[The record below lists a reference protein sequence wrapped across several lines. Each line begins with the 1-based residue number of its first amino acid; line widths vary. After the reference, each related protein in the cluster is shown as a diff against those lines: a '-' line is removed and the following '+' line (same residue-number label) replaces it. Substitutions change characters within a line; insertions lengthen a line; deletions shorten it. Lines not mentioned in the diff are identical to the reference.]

1 VTLAEGSDSLVDR
14 LAVEER
20 GEEEQRLPGWL
31 LYQKD
36 KQFLFL
42 HNWDSTN
49 LKYQEIKSTLSYCQT
64 NVYLYTLISFFSP

>member
-1 VTLAEGSDSLVDR
+1 MTLAEGSDSLVDR

-36 KQFLFL
+36 KQFFFIQ
-42 HNWDSTN
+42 NWDSNN
-49 LKYQEIKSTLSYCQT
+49 LKNQETKSRLSY
-64 NVYLYTLISFFSP
+64 LL

>member
-1 VTLAEGSDSLVDR
+1 MTLAEGSDSLVDR

-42 HNWDSTN
+42 
-49 LKYQEIKSTLSYCQT
+49 KIGIQAK
-64 NVYLYTLISFFSP
+64 